1 MVMSSVR
8 QVFVSHYPDQAQRRR
23 GINAVPSATSLWS
36 SPSPLSPTPAPPLPP
51 RHPRAMAGLPQS
63 FSSFSGCGPSGLG
76 WRMSGEPGFSSCS
89 FIPGDVPSS
98 FCKVTV
104 DPSLL
109 LPLDIKVDPAI
120 QQQKARERE
129 EMKTL
134 NDKFVS
140 LIMKVQYL
148 EQRNRLLETRWA
160 FLQEQESGP
169 IDCSN
174 IYEVYTTRLQKE
186 LADVSQERGRLEA
199 ELQQVLGSVDEYRNR
214 YEEEITKRMDME
226 FTFVQLKKDLDVEC
240 LRRTEL
246 ETKLQGLQGFV
257 ELMKNVYQQ
266 ELQNLMAEV
275 KDVSVTVGIDSQC
288 HINLSGIVEEVKAQ
302 YDAIAA
308 KSLEEAEAYS
318 RNRLEESQA
327 RSTECGN
334 SLQAS
339 RSEIADLN
347 IQIQKL
353 RSQKLSLKSH
363 CLHLE
368 ESIKEA
374 EEQGNVAFQDAKAK
388 LLRLESALHK
398 AKQDMALQLRDYQ
411 ELMNVKLALDIEIA
425 TYRKLVE
432 GEESRMDC
440 PSSAT
445 VSTFQS
451 RNRPTK
457 ASFLGPSQSLS
468 CKKKY
473 EKKGP
478 VIKITELTEK
488 LFSQESEATQ

>member
-8 QVFVSHYPDQAQRRR
+8 QVFVSHYPDQAQGRR
-23 GINAVPSATSLWS
+23 GIIAVPGATSLRS
-36 SPSPLSPTPAPPLPP
+36 SPSPPSPTPPLPP

-63 FSSFSGCGPSGLG
+63 FSSLSGCGPSGLG
-76 WRMSGEPGFSSCS
+76 WRMSGEAGFSSCS
-89 FIPGDVPSS
+89 FTGGDAPHS

-104 DPSLL
+104 DPCLL

-140 LIMKVQYL
+140 LIGKVQYL
-148 EQRNRLLETRWA
+148 EQRNQLLETRWA
-160 FLQEQESGP
+160 FLKEQESGP
-169 IDCSN
+169 INCSN
-174 IYEVYTTRLQKE
+174 IYEAYTTRLQTE

-199 ELQQVLGSVDEYRNR
+199 ELQQVLGSVDEYRIR
-214 YEEEITKRMDME
+214 YEEEIAKRTDME
-226 FTFVQLKKDLDVEC
+226 FTFVQLKKDLDAEC

-246 ETKLQGLQGFV
+246 ETKLQGLQSFV

-275 KDVSVTVGIDSQC
+275 KDVSVTVGMDSRC
-288 HINLSGIVEEVKAQ
+288 HVNLNGIVEEVKAQ

-318 RNRLEESQA
+318 RNRLEERQA
-327 RSTECGN
+327 RSAECGN

-339 RSEIADLN
+339 RSEISDLN

-388 LLRLESALHK
+388 LLQLEAALHK

-440 PSSAT
+440 PSSAV
-445 VSTFQS
+445 VSTVQS
-451 RNRPTK
+451 RNRPGK
-457 ASFLGPSQSLS
+457 SL
-468 CKKKY
+468 
-473 EKKGP
+473 
-478 VIKITELTEK
+478 LWR
-488 LFSQESEATQ
+488 